1 MEEYLQTANGQLGN
15 RRVRCCLMSDTIE
28 EEREEET
35 DTFTQ
40 NDPFTELIL
49 AALLHSPDLVCV
61 LLSTSNALTTNACMN
76 KIVNYNF
83 FKWTTGKSKQGKQK
97 RK

>member
-61 LLSTSNALTTNACMN
+61 LCQRPDHKCM
-76 KIVNYNF
+76 YE
-83 FKWTTGKSKQGKQK
+83 
-97 RK
+97 

>member
-1 MEEYLQTANGQLGN
+1 
-15 RRVRCCLMSDTIE
+15 MSDTIE

-61 LLSTSNALTTNACMN
+61 LCQRPTS
-76 KIVNYNF
+76 
-83 FKWTTGKSKQGKQK
+83 
-97 RK
+97 